1 MKTRNLF
8 LSLFAFAAIC
18 ACNKEAQPE
27 TPQVLDAE
35 TYVKVNIM
43 ATGASTRADY
53 VIGETEENDVKN
65 ALFLLYDDS
74 GNPVMYAT
82 PTLSFSPN
90 AEDGHNIA
98 KSATIVIP
106 AKKVK
111 PTKMVVILNY
121 ADVDKDTYTSANL
134 SNLKKMPISDFAPTI
149 DGIKYYTMTNSVY
162 TDDASNAKTSEDV
175 ICEVNL
181 TNDNF
186 GENAVEGGTESA
198 TPVNVY
204 VERVAAKVILKE
216 KAGGIVVTASEEE
229 VVVIDGTE
237 FKKENLTITP
247 TILGYDVTEDA
258 QKSYL
263 TKKVLPDWDYAGWTN
278 PGDFRSYWAESIA
291 TPGYNYK
298 DFSEI
303 DDTPTAVYVHENTT
317 INTTKV
323 ILAAQLKVG
332 GNKIDLVQYNG
343 SYYNIDSFKLLAKN
357 TIETN
362 TEYVVDVT
370 DFNIL
375 TKESGAPIESYQ
387 MILGVDYGSGSE
399 AKTAAINDILD
410 DMVVMYWK
418 EGHCYYY
425 AEIKHDIP
433 AVAGVVRNHV
443 YELSLNSLEGLGISV
458 PGIGGGIDPETPTDM
473 YYSLNAT
480 INILEWRL
488 VKQDVS
494 FN

>member
-8 LSLFAFAAIC
+8 LSLFAFAALC

-27 TPQVLDAE
+27 VPQILEEDA
-35 TYVKVNIM
+35 YIKVNIM
-43 ATGASTRADY
+43 ATGASTRAEY
-53 VIGETEENDVKN
+53 VKGEVVENEVKN

-74 GNPVMYAT
+74 GNPVMYAE
-82 PTLSFSPN
+82 PTLEFSALAN
-90 AEDGHNIA
+90 DGNNIA
-98 KSATIVIP
+98 RTATIIIP
-106 AKKVK
+106 AKKIK
-111 PTKMVVILNY
+111 PTKMVVILNHDG
-121 ADVDKDTYTSANL
+121 ASNYTGANL
-134 SNLKKMPISDFAPTI
+134 STLKTTPLTDFVVDI
-149 DGIKYYTMTNSVY
+149 DGVKYYTMTNSVY
-162 TDDASNAKTSEDV
+162 TDDASNEKTAEDV

-186 GENAVEGGTESA
+186 GENAAEGGTNSA
-198 TPVNVY
+198 TDPVEVY

-216 KAGGIVVTASEEE
+216 KDGGIDVTASEEE

-263 TKKVLPDWDYAGWTN
+263 TKKVLPNWDYDGWTN
-278 PGDFRSYWAESIA
+278 PGNFRSYWAESIA

-298 DFSEI
+298 DFEEI
-303 DDTPTAVYVHENTT
+303 ENTPAAVYVHENTT
-317 INTTKV
+317 ANTTKV
-323 ILAAQLKVG
+323 ILAAQLKVD
-332 GNKIDLVQYNG
+332 GNAIDLVQYNG
-343 SYYNIDSFKLLAKN
+343 AYYNIDSFKLLAKN
-357 TIETN
+357 TIEAN

-375 TKESGAPIESYQ
+375 TKESGAPSIKSYQ

-399 AKTAAINDILD
+399 AKTAAINDILE

-418 EGHCYYY
+418 DGQCYYY

-458 PGIGGGIDPETPTDM
+458 PGVGGDIDPETPTDV